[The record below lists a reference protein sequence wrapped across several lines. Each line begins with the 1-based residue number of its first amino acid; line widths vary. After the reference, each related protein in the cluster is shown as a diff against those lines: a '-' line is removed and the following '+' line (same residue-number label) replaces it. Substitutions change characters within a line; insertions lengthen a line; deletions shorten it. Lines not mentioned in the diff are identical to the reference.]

1 MRPVIRELTARP
13 VTTPGSACDHAEG
26 PVWDARAG
34 VVRWVDMLRGDLL
47 SLDPD
52 ALPDDGLVGPE
63 RRHLT
68 KVLAALRPRVQGG
81 WVVATERGF
90 AVTDAD
96 DDWTLRPVVELWDDP
111 SIRMNEGGCD
121 LAGGF
126 LCGSMAYAK
135 TTGDATLYRLD
146 PDGSVD
152 VVLIDLTISNGFA
165 IDPTGTLA
173 YYIDTPTMRV
183 DVFDVGANG
192 RTLTGRRPFVR
203 IEDGAGG
210 PDGLCVDVEGGV
222 WVALFGGSAV
232 RRYLAD
238 GTIDTIVHVGTP
250 KVTACTFAGR
260 DLGTLCITTSQ
271 EDEVPGTIPFA
282 GTLFTVRPGV
292 TGMSPLPFRG

>member
-1 MRPVIRELTARP
+1 MRPVIQELTARP

-47 SLDPD
+47 SLDADEIPD
-52 ALPDDGLVGPE
+52 VGLVEPE

-68 KVLAALRPRVQGG
+68 KVLAALRPRTQGG

-96 DDWTLRPVVELWDDP
+96 DEWTLRPLVQVWDDP

-121 LAGGF
+121 VAGGF

-135 TTGDATLYRLD
+135 TTGAAALYRLD
-146 PDGSVD
+146 PDGTVD
-152 VVLIDLTISNGFA
+152 VVLTGSTISNGFS

-173 YYIDTPTMRV
+173 YYIDTPTHRV
-183 DVFDVGANG
+183 DVFDVGHDG
-192 RTLTGRRPFVR
+192 RTLSGRRPFVH

-232 RRYLAD
+232 RRYRAD
-238 GTIDTIVHVGTP
+238 GTLDTIVHVDTR

-260 DLGTLCITTSQ
+260 DLGTLIITTSQ
-271 EDEVPGTIPFA
+271 EDLEPRDGPLA
-282 GTLFTVRPGV
+282 GTLFAVRPGV
-292 TGMSPLPFRG
+292 SGMLPLPFRG